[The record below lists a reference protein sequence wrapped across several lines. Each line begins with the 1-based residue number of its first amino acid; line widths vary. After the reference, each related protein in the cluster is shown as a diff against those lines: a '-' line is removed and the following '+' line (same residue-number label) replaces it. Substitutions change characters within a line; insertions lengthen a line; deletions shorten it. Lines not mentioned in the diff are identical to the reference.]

1 MTLIGVADENA
12 PRATRAPERALTSR
26 MTITIRYRDLQRHEA
41 KLLGSIDR
49 SERIDAIYRAT
60 DGILELEEMRQEVTS
75 WDGGQLTAYIARL
88 ETVIDAGGHAFAAWD
103 EQRLVGI
110 GSLDTSGVGG
120 KKTVLTLDMLYVSAD
135 YRGRGI
141 GRRLTEMVASQ
152 ARTLGATGLYISAT
166 PTRRTVDAYLR
177 MGANVLRSPD
187 PEMLA
192 REPDDIHLVLRLTQL
207 APVKK
212 ETS

>member
-1 MTLIGVADENA
+1 
-12 PRATRAPERALTSR
+12 
-26 MTITIRYRDLQRHEA
+26 
-41 KLLGSIDR
+41 
-49 SERIDAIYRAT
+49 
-60 DGILELEEMRQEVTS
+60 MRQEVTS
-75 WDGGQLTAYIARL
+75 RDGEQLTAYIARL
-88 ETVIDAGGHAFAAWD
+88 EAVIGSGGHAFAAWD
-103 EQRLVGI
+103 EHRLVGI
-110 GSLDTSGVGG
+110 GSLDPSGVGG
-120 KKTVLTLDMLYVSAD
+120 KNTVMTLDMLYVSAE

-152 ARTLGATGLYISAT
+152 ARALGATTRYISAT

-192 REPDDIHLVLRLTQL
+192 REPDDIHLVLSLTPPT
-207 APVKK
+207 PVEK

>member
-1 MTLIGVADENA
+1 M
-12 PRATRAPERALTSR
+12 
-26 MTITIRYRDLQRHEA
+26 
-41 KLLGSIDR
+41 
-49 SERIDAIYRAT
+49 
-60 DGILELEEMRQEVTS
+60 
-75 WDGGQLTAYIARL
+75 
-88 ETVIDAGGHAFAAWD
+88 
-103 EQRLVGI
+103 
-110 GSLDTSGVGG
+110 GG
-120 KKTVLTLDMLYVSAD
+120 KNTVMTLDMLYVSAE

-152 ARTLGATGLYISAT
+152 ARALGATTRYISAT

-192 REPDDIHLVLRLTQL
+192 REPDDIHLVLSLTPPT
-207 APVKK
+207 PVEK